1 MADKWEERKKAQEDE
16 YFVRKERELLEKL
29 KAKQQADAQQ
39 AATEAAG
46 LKCPRCGAAMKES
59 TFQNIVIDQCTAC
72 NGVWLDAGE
81 IEQLVAKESGSWLG
95 KFWQKSG

>member
-16 YFVRKERELLEKL
+16 YFVRKERELLEKM
-29 KAKQQADAQQ
+29 KAKQQAEAQQ
-39 AATEAAG
+39 VAKEAAA
-46 LKCPRCGAAMKES
+46 LKCPRCATVMNES
-59 TFQNIVIDQCTAC
+59 TFQKVVIDQCPAC

-95 KFWQKSG
+95 RFWQKSE